1 MKYDYLSLCSPE
13 PNIIKDDRKLINAT
27 LQLLDTYIDIDL
39 SYIVG
44 TSEKRVF
51 ENTIRRH

>member
-1 MKYDYLSLCSPE
+1 MKYDYLSLYSLE
-13 PNIIKDDRKLINAT
+13 PNIIKNDLKLINVT
-27 LQLLDTYIDIDL
+27 LQLLDTYINIDL

-51 ENTIRRH
+51 ENTIR